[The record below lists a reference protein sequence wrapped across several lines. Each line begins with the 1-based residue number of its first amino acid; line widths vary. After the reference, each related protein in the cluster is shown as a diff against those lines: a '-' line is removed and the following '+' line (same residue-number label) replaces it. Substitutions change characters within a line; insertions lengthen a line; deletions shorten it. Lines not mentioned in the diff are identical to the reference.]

1 MTMPSIRVLA
11 LVPLLAGLALAPVAR
26 ADVKIGYFD
35 AKRVLAEADEAKA
48 AKSRLEDELKRKQK
62 QIDDQRVELERAQ
75 KDLEQRAPVMSQ
87 SAKEQ
92 AQGELMQKLQTA
104 QKLYIELQ
112 QELAAKEQ
120 QVLSDLLTRLRP
132 VVREIAD
139 AEGYQYVLE
148 ESALFVA
155 PSAHDLTAQVIRK
168 YNQRF
173 PAGKG
178 GSGNGKSEGKSKG
191 GDKK

>member
-1 MTMPSIRVLA
+1 MPMPSLRVLA
-11 LVPLLAGLALAPVAR
+11 LVPLLAGLLSAPAAR

-48 AKSRLEDELKRKQK
+48 AKARLEDELKRKQK
-62 QIDDQRVELERAQ
+62 QIDDQRVELERAK
-75 KDLEQRAPVMSQ
+75 KDLDQRAPVMSQ
-87 SAKEQ
+87 SAKDQ
-92 AQGELMQKLQTA
+92 AEGELMQKLQAA

-112 QELAAKEQ
+112 QDLAAREQ
-120 QVLSDLLTRLRP
+120 QVLGELLTRLEP

-139 AEGYQYVLE
+139 AEGYQYVFE
-148 ESALFVA
+148 KSGLFVA

-178 GSGNGKSEGKSKG
+178 SSGGKSEGKAKG